1 MRDRVVRD
9 EIHRDIL
16 IPGHISRLI
25 DTSEFQ
31 RLRSIQQLSTCHY
44 VFPSATHTRF
54 AHSLGAYHL
63 ACRLTSALQEV
74 HPGVLDS
81 DDAEL
86 VQIAALVH
94 DIGHPPFSHL
104 LESPQ
109 VYSTFKSHETWGR
122 LMLASPTSE
131 IGKVAREILGEE
143 RFERIF
149 AIMDGESEHAGKPIP
164 PFLKEIVSSQLD
176 VDRMDYLVR
185 DQRNT
190 GAQIGGFDIDRVLRA
205 LRVNEDGHLHV
216 KMWGLP
222 AIEAY
227 LVCRFHMYQQVYFH
241 KVNMLTQTYLIRML
255 SRARQLAQS
264 GDLDVSSKLSSMLLD
279 EDLSVEG
286 YASLNDSHVLVDLED
301 WANSPDELL
310 SQNASRLLTRRDFH
324 KALRIGGLT
333 VGMVDELIPKL
344 RAKMEE
350 LGFNPDIDLLVSSIA
365 KRGYMPY
372 EQGILM
378 EDGRDVIEH
387 SPLVQSI
394 CQPEPRALIFVPE
407 QAREECEA
415 LVRDLIKPT
424 QSSLN
429 QFS

>member
-63 ACRLTSALQEV
+63 ACRLTTALQEV
-74 HPGVLDS
+74 HPGILAD

-94 DIGHPPFSHL
+94 DVGHPPFSHL
-104 LESPQ
+104 LESPE
-109 VYSTFKSHETWGR
+109 VFSTYRTHESWGR
-122 LMLASPTSE
+122 MMLASETSE
-131 IGKVAREILGEE
+131 IGLAAREILGTE
-143 RFERIF
+143 RFNRLF
-149 AIMDGESEHAGKPIP
+149 AIMDGESEHAGMPIP

-205 LRVNEDGHLHV
+205 LRINEDGHLDV

-255 SRARQLAQS
+255 SRARQLAELGELAIS
-264 GDLDVSSKLSSMLLD
+264 DRLSSMLLD
-279 EDLSVEG
+279 DNLSVEG
-286 YASLNDSHVLVDLED
+286 YAGLNDTHVLVDLEN
-301 WANSPDELL
+301 WAKHPDAML

-324 KALRIGGLT
+324 KALRITNLT
-333 VGMVDELIPKL
+333 VGVVDDLLPALREKL
-344 RAKMEE
+344 VEM
-350 LGFNPDIDLLVSSIA
+350 GFDPEIDLLVSSIA
-365 KRGYMPY
+365 KPGYMPY

-387 SPLVQSI
+387 SSLVRSI
-394 CQPEPRALIFVPE
+394 CQPEPKALIFVPE
-407 QAREECEA
+407 QARESCETI
-415 LVRDLIKPT
+415 VRDLIKPT